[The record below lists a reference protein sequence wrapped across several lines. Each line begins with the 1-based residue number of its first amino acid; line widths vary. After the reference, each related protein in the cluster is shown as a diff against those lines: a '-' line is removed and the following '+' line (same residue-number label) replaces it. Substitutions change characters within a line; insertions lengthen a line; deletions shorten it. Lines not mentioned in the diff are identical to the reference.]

1 MIIAWMLILLLA
13 LAGQAATPTY
23 NGASVQVTDID
34 GDASITTGTLTASAG
49 SNRFLEVTVGIGAG
63 TPAAHSGVTWGGAA
77 LTQRGA
83 TLTVGPNGRV
93 SKWYLKE
100 ASFPGGASG
109 AVVATLASGQ
119 DEAWVAA
126 VIYND
131 VDQTNPYKNASLT
144 TATAAA
150 SNAATI
156 TVTSDAATLV
166 TGSVW
171 LLDQGNAASLA
182 ISAGT
187 SRQEVDNLASLGYE
201 SGGVGDIVGGASNAT
216 TSWTLTPAGGTIDD
230 WGMVGD
236 ALQYQAGGG
245 GSTAPPAGMLLRGG
259 GK

>member
-1 MIIAWMLILLLA
+1 MNRAWILVLLLA
-13 LAGQAATPTY
+13 LAGHAATPTY

-34 GDASITTGTLTASAG
+34 GDNTVTSGTLTASAG
-49 SNRFLEVTVGIGAG
+49 SNRLLEVTVGVGAG
-63 TPAAHSGVTWGGAA
+63 TPAVHSGVTWGGVA
-77 LTQRGA
+77 LTQRNA

-93 SKWYLKE
+93 SKWFLKE
-100 ASFPGGASG
+100 ASFPGSATGT
-109 AVVATLASGQ
+109 VVATFASNQ

-131 VDQTNPYKNASLT
+131 VNQTSPYKNASMT
-144 TATAAA
+144 TATGAA
-150 SNAATI
+150 SNSATI

-171 LLDQGNAASLA
+171 LLDQGNAASIA
-182 ISAGT
+182 ITAGT
-187 SRQEVDNLASLGYE
+187 SRQEVDNLASLGFE
-201 SGGVGDIVGGASNAT
+201 SGGVGDIAGGASNAT

-236 ALQYQAGGG
+236 ALQYQAGS
-245 GSTAPPAGMLLRGG
+245 GSTAPPSGMLLRGG